1 MVEDVISGAR
11 YGIVVKLFRGRR
23 SVADVPS
30 PAPDRLSPDPRSSFD
45 GAIALNRWV

>member
-1 MVEDVISGAR
+1 MVENVISGSS
-11 YGIVVKLFRGRR
+11 YGIAGKLFRGYR

-30 PAPDRLSPDPRSSFD
+30 PASGRLSPDPRSSFD